1 MIRPFRWNDLPTL
14 YRYRHRGIF
23 LNSALA
29 ATQNSLISLAWAAR
43 LVSGEASAWV
53 ARAGDGEPTLVG
65 RCFQPRGSHTA
76 HLAFLA
82 PREAA
87 NSPAAIHLIE
97 QLTRQAGQRGAFSI
111 LAEVESASPLFLA
124 LRQAGFLPCAKQ
136 RAWRWGTRF
145 LSSTAGNWRLMRSED
160 LPAVSALL
168 RAITPERLI
177 HAEEAAISVSP
188 GLVFISSARLM
199 GYAEVQSGPLGIWLR
214 PHLHPETQNVDDAL
228 SDLVACI
235 PGSQRRPVTIC
246 VRSYQPQIEPALEA
260 LGSTPLTE
268 QTVLI
273 KRIAI
278 RQRLIEMRKLPH
290 LENQRDAAAPLAQSR
305 QSRYASRAKV
315 IENA

>member
-1 MIRPFRWNDLPTL
+1 MIRPFRWNDLPIL

-29 ATQNSLISLAWAAR
+29 ATQNSLISLTWASR

-53 ARAGDGEPTLVG
+53 ARASDGGPTLMG

-87 NSPAAIHLIE
+87 DSPAAVQLIE
-97 QLTRQAGQRGAFSI
+97 QLTRQVGQRGAFSI
-111 LAEVESASPLFLA
+111 LAEIESASPLFPA
-124 LRQAGFLPCAKQ
+124 LRQAGFLPCIKQ
-136 RAWRWGTRF
+136 RSWRWEAR
-145 LSSTAGNWRLMRSED
+145 LTASNAASWRLMRRED
-160 LPAVSALL
+160 LPAVSTLL

-177 HAEEAAISVSP
+177 HAEEAAISTSP
-188 GLVFISSARLM
+188 GLVYLTPAGLM

-214 PHLHPETQNVDDAL
+214 PHLHPEAQNVEDAL
-228 SDLVACI
+228 SELVACI

-246 VRSYQPQIEPALEA
+246 VRTYQPQIEPALEA
-260 LGSTPLTE
+260 LGSTPLNE
-268 QTVLI
+268 QTVLV

-278 RQRLIEMRKLPH
+278 RQRLIEMHKLPH

-305 QSRYASRAKV
+305 QSRYVTRSKM
-315 IENA
+315 IESA

>member
-29 ATQNSLISLAWAAR
+29 ATQNSLISLTWASR

-53 ARAGDGEPTLVG
+53 ARASDGGPMLLG
-65 RCFQPRGSHTA
+65 RYFQPRGSHTA
-76 HLAFLA
+76 HIAFLA

-87 NSPAAIHLIE
+87 DSPAAVHLIE
-97 QLTRQAGQRGAFSI
+97 QLTRQVGERGAFSI
-111 LAEVESASPLFLA
+111 LAEIETASPLFLA
-124 LRQAGFLPCAKQ
+124 LRNTGFLPCTKQ
-136 RAWRWGTRF
+136 RVWRWENIQ
-145 LSSTAGNWRLMRSED
+145 LPSAQSWRVVRRED

-177 HAEEAAISVSP
+177 HTEEAAISASP
-188 GLVFISSARLM
+188 GLVYISPTGLM

-214 PHLHPETQNVDDAL
+214 PHLHPEVQNVEDILRA
-228 SDLVACI
+228 LVACI
-235 PGSQRRPVTIC
+235 PGSQRRAITIC
-246 VRSYQPQIEPALEA
+246 VRAYQPQIEPALES

-268 QTVLI
+268 QTVLV

-278 RQRLIEMRKLPH
+278 RQRLIEMRKLPQ

-305 QSRYASRAKV
+305 QSRYASRSKV
-315 IENA
+315 IESV